1 MLLQHRD
8 LSSNKIEELGAF
20 AFSHVTDLMHL
31 YVSDASNAKQSTCT
45 HCLLSCLPQ
54 RLVREPADRA
64 AKGCFRWSPQPGL
77 GVSSATLLAEVKAQW
92 ADCSSFLC
100 ALLWSC
106 RNVDN
111 NQISRIDANAFE
123 GSSQLEKLWMT
134 GNQLGKVPLHAL
146 HFLENLR
153 EL

>member
-1 MLLQHRD
+1 M
-8 LSSNKIEELGAF
+8 
-20 AFSHVTDLMHL
+20 
-31 YVSDASNAKQSTCT
+31 
-45 HCLLSCLPQ
+45 
-54 RLVREPADRA
+54 
-64 AKGCFRWSPQPGL
+64 
-77 GVSSATLLAEVKAQW
+77 
-92 ADCSSFLC
+92 
-100 ALLWSC
+100 
-106 RNVDN
+106 DN